1 MKEIVPLNVDSY
13 GIARTITAD
22 YGHASAYHILFIKER
37 FSLMGVL
44 EIYERD
50 TERDMG

>member
-1 MKEIVPLNVDSY
+1 MKEIAPLNVDSY
-13 GIARTITAD
+13 RVVRTITAD
-22 YGHASAYHILFIKER
+22 YGHASAYHILFIKDR